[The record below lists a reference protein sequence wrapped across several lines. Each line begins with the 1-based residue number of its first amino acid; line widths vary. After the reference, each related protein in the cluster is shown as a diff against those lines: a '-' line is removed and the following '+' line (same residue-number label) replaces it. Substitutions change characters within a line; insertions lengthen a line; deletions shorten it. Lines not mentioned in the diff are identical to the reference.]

1 MVLAAAVL
9 MANLPFALTACGLGA
24 LALHSRARYPAR
36 TSLLIISGQCR
47 FGLPVEGRFDL
58 GIGANTCFGPFWAE
72 LQFSDR
78 PTSRFLVVRD
88 QMSEPDWRQLG
99 LILRE
104 GL

>member
-1 MVLAAAVL
+1 
-9 MANLPFALTACGLGA
+9 MANLPIALTACGLGT
-24 LALHSRARYPAR
+24 LALHSRVRYPAR
-36 TSLLIISGQCR
+36 SALLIVSGQRR
-47 FGLPVEGRFDL
+47 FALPAEGRFDL
-58 GIGANTCFGPFWAE
+58 GIGANTCFGSFWAE

-88 QMSEPDWRQLG
+88 QMSEPDWRQLC